1 LVTTRGSESIC
12 LTNFVAPAPIMN
24 EEASALAASNAVELS
39 SRDVAILGATRGLVC
54 KAGRVFQVDAFG
66 MTYAVCMVN
75 GLPKTVYGDEVTI
88 SLSNWRTGAIQM
100 PTTTDCIAVDAE
112 QRRLDEISSVDGHDM
127 SSVNEFWWRETVV
140 ERSAASKKCGFVHG
154 LGGDSSGWNKKKPK
168 GVGWQTNKCK
178 KRTYLN
184 WPATT
189 WQWKVWW
196 QRVGVKNQVNDK
208 DIIFAHSMGNVMM
221 IRCGT
226 NGGGYAGWYDLDGP
240 VTGAE
245 SANFADDT
253 CSLTPTGFAIVL
265 AQVFNF
271 AVAAI
276 ETIILWAI
284 AQLLG
289 NCDGFSA
296 NTSCR
301 SLRTSELRGATYSS
315 SQDPKGALCGYSQY
329 GLTSWQS
336 PKFVI
341 FGTIAGLPGADDG
354 AVPYSYSCNEVGPGF
369 SKSKYKKKWYK
380 SKTNHSDGPCRSGNG
395 WWGKHR
401 QPMKWVQKWDN
412 YDTN

>member
-1 LVTTRGSESIC
+1 MGGSSLPANFLVDVTLKGVAANATLDVWTGSFARSDNTLSYNFDVVSDESYNIAYKDGKLVTTRGSESIC

-88 SLSNWRTGAIQM
+88 TLSNWRTGAIQM
-100 PTTTDCIAVDAE
+100 PTGTDCLAIDPE

-127 SSVNEFWWRETVV
+127 SSVNEFWWRETGV
-140 ERSAASKKCGFVHG
+140 EQSAASKKCGFVHG

-221 IRCGT
+221 IRCAT
-226 NGGGYAGWYDLDGP
+226 NGGGYAGC
-240 VTGAE
+240 TI
-245 SANFADDT
+245 
-253 CSLTPTGFAIVL
+253 LTV
-265 AQVFNF
+265 
-271 AVAAI
+271 
-276 ETIILWAI
+276 
-284 AQLLG
+284 
-289 NCDGFSA
+289 
-296 NTSCR
+296 
-301 SLRTSELRGATYSS
+301 
-315 SQDPKGALCGYSQY
+315 
-329 GLTSWQS
+329 
-336 PKFVI
+336 
-341 FGTIAGLPGADDG
+341 
-354 AVPYSYSCNEVGPGF
+354 
-369 SKSKYKKKWYK
+369 
-380 SKTNHSDGPCRSGNG
+380 
-395 WWGKHR
+395 
-401 QPMKWVQKWDN
+401 
-412 YDTN
+412 